1 MNRQSQARAIA
12 NGRRNRV
19 NTSIGKV
26 VAEVI
31 CPTADD
37 AREVLAAFGRAGWS
51 TSFQGIENKTVR
63 AEVKP

>member
-1 MNRQSQARAIA
+1 MSRQEDARRIA

-19 NTSIGKV
+19 TTNVGKV

-31 CPTADD
+31 CPTPED
-37 AREVLAAFGRAGWS
+37 AREVLAAFGRQGWK

-63 AEVKP
+63 AEIRP

>member
-1 MNRQSQARAIA
+1 MSRQSEARGIA

-19 NTSIGKV
+19 TTQVGKV

-31 CPTADD
+31 CPSSAD
-37 AREVLAAFGRAGWS
+37 AREVLAAFGKAGWK